1 VDRQQEFVL
10 RTIEERQIRFVRLWF
25 TDVLGTLKSVAVAPA
40 ELDGAFD
47 EGIGFDGSAI
57 EGFARASESDM
68 IARPDPGTFQ
78 ILPPSDD
85 GPADSA
91 RMFCDIQMPDGSASW
106 ADPRYVL
113 RRVLSR
119 AAERGFTFYT
129 HPEIEFFLLKNRPT
143 DGTEPIPIDNGGY
156 FDMTSHDSAH
166 NFRRDV
172 IAALEGLGISVEFSH
187 HEVAPGQQ
195 EIDLR
200 YADALSMADNIMTFR
215 HIVKEVA
222 ISHGVEAT
230 FMPKPFRHQ
239 PGSGMHTHLSLFEGD
254 HNAFHDPSDPLNLSK
269 TARAFIAGLLHHSRE
284 ITAVTNQWVNSY
296 KRLFGY
302 SARGQLV
309 EAPTYVCWGHAN
321 RSALV
326 RVPMYKPGKANST
339 RVEIRSPDSATN
351 PYLAFAVLLGAG
363 MKGIEEGYELPPGA
377 EDDVWSLTDMER
389 QALGYEELPHNLNDA
404 LKVMESSEL
413 VAGILGEHVFDFFLR
428 NKREEWIEYR
438 AEVSPFELRRY
449 LPSL

>member
-1 VDRQQEFVL
+1 MDRQQEFVL
-10 RTIEERQIRFVRLWF
+10 RAREERQIRFVRLWF

-40 ELDGAFD
+40 ELDGAFE

-68 IARPDPGTFQ
+68 IARPDPATFQ
-78 ILPPSDD
+78 ILPEAD
-85 GPADSA
+85 GSPVDSA
-91 RMFCDIQMPDGSASW
+91 RMFCDIQMPDGSPSW

-113 RRVLSR
+113 RRTLSK

-129 HPEIEFFLLKNRPT
+129 HPEIEFFLLKDRPG
-143 DGTEPIPIDNGGY
+143 DGSEPTPIDNGGY
-156 FDMTSHDSAH
+156 FDMTAHDTAH
-166 NFRRDV
+166 DFRRAAV
-172 IAALEGLGISVEFSH
+172 SALESLGISVEFSH

-215 HIVKEVA
+215 HVIKEVA
-222 ISHGVEAT
+222 IAHGAHAT

-254 HNAFHDPSDPLNLSK
+254 RNAFHDPSDELFLSK
-269 TARAFIAGLLHHSRE
+269 TAKAFIAGLLVHARE

-296 KRLFGY
+296 KRLFGF
-302 SARGQLV
+302 AGPGQLV

-339 RVEIRSPDSATN
+339 RVEMRSLDSACN
-351 PYLAFAVLLGAG
+351 PYLALALLLAAG
-363 MKGIEEGYELPPGA
+363 LKGIEDGLDLPPET
-377 EDDVWSLTDMER
+377 EDDVWSLSAAERRAMGLEPLPSSLNRAIQFMER
-389 QALGYEELPHNLNDA
+389 
-404 LKVMESSEL
+404 SEL
-413 VAGILGEHVFDFFLR
+413 VAETLGEHVFDFFLR
-428 NKREEWIEYR
+428 NKRAEWEEYARQVTEFER
-438 AEVSPFELRRY
+438 AKY
-449 LPSL
+449 LPVL